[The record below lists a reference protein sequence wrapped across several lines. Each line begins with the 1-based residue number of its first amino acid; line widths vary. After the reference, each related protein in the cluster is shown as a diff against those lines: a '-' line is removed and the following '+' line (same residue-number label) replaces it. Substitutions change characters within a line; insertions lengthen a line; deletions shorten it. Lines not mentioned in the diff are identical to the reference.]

1 MNITVEYASPQIYY
15 SLACFM
21 FIIIGV
27 MGAAVRWLHMCHPYD
42 EQGEYFYP
50 ARRQAAFF
58 YAAVILQL
66 PYVLCPSNP
75 DVWLYVRTIGI
86 VYYPVCFA
94 MLFQRYFR
102 RERLSRNWQSKLFF
116 FMPFL
121 LMIGMLGVVLFG
133 PPNMLSRHQRIV
145 EWGMG
150 GLSLLMSC
158 QFLRECRWLGKCI
171 DEYHTQNFS
180 NESDFPYVFAKKVL
194 YLPLI
199 WFTVMWVVFLSCSRN
214 VKMVVDVVFA
224 LWMIR
229 FLCQILHPNKIFRTM
244 EKEKKMEQMEREDM
258 EVNKEIT
265 DTFEQ
270 VAQELEPQDFLQ
282 ENQVAEASCDDQ
294 KQEVNP
300 DDWEA
305 VKKEVLTIVS
315 KRYLEQNLKRV
326 DVIRNVTFMKH
337 TMAGNF
343 ITQIGFYKLVNAFR
357 IRHYEKLVAEKSP
370 NLSLEAM
377 AEMCGFKNRWA
388 LANARKRLGDF
399 DYGLI
404 EKYV

>member
-1 MNITVEYASPQIYY
+1 M
-15 SLACFM
+15 
-21 FIIIGV
+21 
-27 MGAAVRWLHMCHPYD
+27 
-42 EQGEYFYP
+42 
-50 ARRQAAFF
+50 
-58 YAAVILQL
+58 
-66 PYVLCPSNP
+66 
-75 DVWLYVRTIGI
+75 
-86 VYYPVCFA
+86 
-94 MLFQRYFR
+94 
-102 RERLSRNWQSKLFF
+102 
-116 FMPFL
+116 
-121 LMIGMLGVVLFG
+121 
-133 PPNMLSRHQRIV
+133 
-145 EWGMG
+145 
-150 GLSLLMSC
+150 
-158 QFLRECRWLGKCI
+158 
-171 DEYHTQNFS
+171 
-180 NESDFPYVFAKKVL
+180 
-194 YLPLI
+194 
-199 WFTVMWVVFLSCSRN
+199 
-214 VKMVVDVVFA
+214 
-224 LWMIR
+224 
-229 FLCQILHPNKIFRTM
+229 
-244 EKEKKMEQMEREDM
+244 
-258 EVNKEIT
+258 
-265 DTFEQ
+265 
-270 VAQELEPQDFLQ
+270 EPQDFLQ

>member
-21 FIIIGV
+21 YIIIGV
-27 MGAAVRWLHMCHPYD
+27 MGAAVRWFHMCHPYD
-42 EQGEYFYP
+42 EQSEYFYP
-50 ARRQAAFF
+50 ARRQTTFF

-75 DVWLYVRTIGI
+75 DVWLYVRIVGI

-94 MLFQRYFR
+94 MLFRRYFR
-102 RERLSRNWQSKLFF
+102 RGKLSRNWQSQLFF
-116 FMPFL
+116 FVPFL

-133 PPNMLSRHQRIV
+133 PDDMLTRYHSIV
-145 EWGMG
+145 EWSMG
-150 GLSLLMSC
+150 VLSLLMSC
-158 QFLRECRWLGKCI
+158 RFVGECRWLDKKI

-199 WFTVMWVVFLSCSRN
+199 WFTVMWVVFISCSRN
-214 VKMVVDVVFA
+214 VKMLVDVIFA
-224 LWMIR
+224 IWMIR
-229 FLCQILHPNKIFRTM
+229 FLCQILHPNKILCAM
-244 EKEKKMEQMEREDM
+244 KQEKEMDLMVQKDM
-258 EVNKEIT
+258 EGHKVET
-265 DTFEQ
+265 ESLGQ
-270 VAQELEPQDFLQ
+270 VVQELEVVVPLQ
-282 ENQVAEASCDDQ
+282 ENMTMEACVAQRQAID
-294 KQEVNP
+294 P

-326 DVIRNVTFMKH
+326 DVIRDVTFMKH

-357 IRHYEKLVAEKSP
+357 IRHYEKLMEEASP
-370 NLSLEAM
+370 NMSLEAI

-404 EKYV
+404 EDYV